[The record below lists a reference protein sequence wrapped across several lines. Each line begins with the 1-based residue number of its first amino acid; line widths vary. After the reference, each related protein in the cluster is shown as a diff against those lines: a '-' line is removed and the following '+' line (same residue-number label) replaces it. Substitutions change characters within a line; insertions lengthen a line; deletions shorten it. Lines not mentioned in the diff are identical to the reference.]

1 MRMRN
6 APLRTTCRT
15 LTLVHQTGNLWQ
27 NRKKKKKNFP
37 NLPFTCLCCKT
48 LSVSCSPS
56 IFQALYLSLLHVHR
70 EEPGLPTAASL
81 HCTSSSPLLVGRKTL
96 CIIPV
101 NSIQSGSVAE
111 MIFIFWLLNVCLK
124 YFSNVFFLIERKEQT
139 RPLEVT
145 QSSSGAQ
152 H

>member
-1 MRMRN
+1 MAFLSENALSLLFPQKYGIISSESHLHFGLLGITVRSSMRMRN

-15 LTLVHQTGNLWQ
+15 LTLEHQTGSLWQ
-27 NRKKKKKNFP
+27 KRKKKKNFP

-81 HCTSSSPLLVGRKTL
+81 HCTSSSLLLVGRKTL

-111 MIFIFWLLNVCLK
+111 MIFMF
-124 YFSNVFFLIERKEQT
+124 
-139 RPLEVT
+139 
-145 QSSSGAQ
+145 
-152 H
+152 